1 MKTTNL
7 LIILLLASCS
17 SNLDANLSKEKNAN
31 MMALNADFSKE
42 EKAGNSNLTS
52 KSNESKKLERKLI
65 RQGNIRLKVK
75 NTKQTK
81 FLIAHEVEKLNGYL
95 GNESVYQEGSS
106 KESRLDVHVP
116 SHNFNRLVE
125 FIEKHA
131 DKIDDKTITIDDV
144 SEEFVDLTARLRT
157 KKEVLERFHSMLT
170 RAKNIDEI
178 IKLEEKI
185 GEIQSDIESVEG
197 RLQYIEQNVAF
208 SSLSLVYYTDSPV
221 IVEEKPNR
229 FTSAFSE
236 GWESLVSFLV
246 GIARNWFTFLI
257 LGVIIYFFRKPIG
270 QFFKLIRMKS

>member
-1 MKTTNL
+1 M
-7 LIILLLASCS
+7 
-17 SNLDANLSKEKNAN
+17 DANLSKEKSAN
-31 MMALNADFSKE
+31 IMALNADYSKE
-42 EKAGNSNLTS
+42 EQAGNSNLTS
-52 KSNESKKLERKLI
+52 KSNKSKKLERKLI

-81 FLIAHEVEKLNGYL
+81 FLIAREVENLNGYL
-95 GNESVYQEGSS
+95 GNESVYQDGSS

-116 SHNFNRLVE
+116 ANKFNRLVE

-208 SSLSLVYYTDSPV
+208 SSLSLVYYTETPV
-221 IVEEKPNR
+221 VVVDEPNR

-257 LGVIIYFFRKPIG
+257 LGVIIYFFRRPIKY
-270 QFFKLIRMKS
+270 FFNLIKMK

>member
-1 MKTTNL
+1 MKRTHL
-7 LIILLLASCS
+7 LFVLLLTSCS
-17 SNLDANLSKEKNAN
+17 SNLDSNLAKKKNAN
-31 MMALNADFSKE
+31 MMIENADYSKE
-42 EKAGNSNLTS
+42 EQVGNSNLTS
-52 KSNESKKLERKLI
+52 KSNKSKKLERKLI

-81 FLIAHEVEKLNGYL
+81 FLIAREVEKLNGYL
-95 GNESVYQEGSS
+95 GNESVYQEGTS

-116 SHNFNRLVE
+116 ANKFNRLVE

-208 SSLSLVYYTDSPV
+208 STLSLVYYTETPAVVVD
-221 IVEEKPNR
+221 EPNR

-236 GWESLVSFLV
+236 GWESLLSFLV

-257 LGVIIYFFRKPIG
+257 LGVIIYFFRRPIKY
-270 QFFKLIRMKS
+270 FFNLIKMK

>member
-7 LIILLLASCS
+7 LFVLLLASCS
-17 SNLDANLSKEKNAN
+17 SNLDANVSKEKSAN
-31 MMALNADFSKE
+31 IMAADADFSKE

-52 KSNESKKLERKLI
+52 KSNKSKKLERKLI
-65 RQGNIRLKVK
+65 RQGNMRFKVK
-75 NTKQTK
+75 NPNQTK
-81 FLIAHEVEKLNGYL
+81 FLIAHEIEKLDGYL
-95 GNESVYQEGSS
+95 GNESVYQNGAA
-106 KESRLDVHVP
+106 KESHLDLHVP
-116 SHNFNRLVE
+116 ANKFNRLVE

-208 SSLSLVYYTDSPV
+208 SSLSLVYYTETPV
-221 IVEEKPNR
+221 VVEDEPNR

>member
-7 LIILLLASCS
+7 LFILLLASCS
-17 SNLDANLSKEKNAN
+17 SNLDANLSEEKNAN
-31 MMALNADFSKE
+31 IMDLNADFSKE
-42 EKAGNSNLTS
+42 EKAGNSDLSS
-52 KSNESKKLERKLI
+52 KSQKSKKLERKLI
-65 RQGNIRLKVK
+65 RQGNMRLKVK
-75 NTKQTK
+75 NAKQTK
-81 FLIAHEVEKLNGYL
+81 FLIAREVEQLNGYL
-95 GNESVYQEGSS
+95 GNESVYQDGSS

-116 SHNFNRLVE
+116 SHNFNKLVE

-144 SEEFVDLTARLRT
+144 TEEFVDLTARLRT

-197 RLQYIEQNVAF
+197 RLQYIEQNVSF
-208 SSLSLVYYTDSPV
+208 SSLSLVYYTDTPVV
-221 IVEEKPNR
+221 IVEEPNR
-229 FTSAFSE
+229 FTTAFSE

>member
-1 MKTTNL
+1 MKTTHL
-7 LIILLLASCS
+7 LFVLLLTSCS
-17 SNLDANLSKEKNAN
+17 SNMDANLSKEKSAN
-31 MMALNADFSKE
+31 IMALNADYSKE
-42 EKAGNSNLTS
+42 EQAGNSNLTS
-52 KSNESKKLERKLI
+52 KSNKSKKLERKLI

-81 FLIAHEVEKLNGYL
+81 FLIAREVENLNGYL
-95 GNESVYQEGSS
+95 GNESVYQDGSS

-116 SHNFNRLVE
+116 ANKFNRLVE

-208 SSLSLVYYTDSPV
+208 SSLSLVYYTETPV
-221 IVEEKPNR
+221 VVVDEPNR

-257 LGVIIYFFRKPIG
+257 LGVIIYFFRRPIKY
-270 QFFKLIRMKS
+270 FFNLIKMK